1 VLNFEL
7 SFMAVMPIKTFA
19 RKTLAGF
26 MALWLSGFVF
36 LFCAIAMYGEPAD
49 AASASMDGMSEHCKK
64 AMAAKSENTTADVVE
79 RAEENVDC
87 CAFFPAVFDRNRK
100 LERTEKAQLVSTQP
114 TTVRLDVAPTV
125 NHRPNFVRFTPYIPD
140 RQYTFIKNR
149 VFRI

>member
-1 VLNFEL
+1 
-7 SFMAVMPIKTFA
+7 MAVMPIKTIA

-36 LFCAIAMYGEPAD
+36 LLCAIAMYGEPVD
-49 AASASMDGMSEHCKK
+49 AESASMNGMSEHCKK
-64 AMAAKSENTTADVVE
+64 AMAAKSANNAGDVVE
-79 RAEENVDC
+79 RAGDNVDC
-87 CAFFPAVFDRNRK
+87 CAFLPGVFDKNRK

-114 TTVRLDVAPTV
+114 TAARFDSAPVV
-125 NHRPNFVRFTPYIPD
+125 NQRPTFVTFTPHIPD

>member
-7 SFMAVMPIKTFA
+7 SFMAVMPTKTFA

-36 LFCAIAMYGEPAD
+36 LFCAIAMFGEPVD

-79 RAEENVDC
+79 RAEENIDC
-87 CAFFPAVFDRNRK
+87 CAFFPAVFDKNRK
-100 LERTEKAQLVSTQP
+100 LERTERAQLVSTQP
-114 TTVRLDVAPTV
+114 AAVRFDAAPVADKRPTL
-125 NHRPNFVRFTPYIPD
+125 VRFTPYIPD
-140 RQYTFIKNR
+140 RRYTFIKNR